1 MFRFDIK
8 TFERETVR
16 LSVKN
21 RQNIGGERR
30 TRKKSRNDKNEERT
44 DYEGKVGFTNSY
56 TKAEVPHKI
65 SSLQE
70 NNMYRIVNESPV

>member
-44 DYEGKVGFTNSY
+44 DYEGKLGSGIHPPLHKGSTTATQY
-56 TKAEVPHKI
+56 T
-65 SSLQE
+65 
-70 NNMYRIVNESPV
+70 